1 MTVTG
6 TEAGAQSAATTA
18 EVIERLRAA
27 MESGQNEQFVSQ
39 FAPDAVYETP
49 FGLDGPKRWE
59 GFEAISE
66 HLLGVA
72 ANSARSLLTFDRV
85 TVTVHPGADPEQATA
100 QFTIEGTVNATGEPF
115 VLPSSIGV
123 IRVRDG
129 KITGY
134 QDYTNTLRGAQIVG
148 GLQQFAAMLG
158 HAQG

>member
-1 MTVTG
+1 MTETNTQPAV
-6 TEAGAQSAATTA
+6 ATT
-18 EVIERLRAA
+18 EVIERLREA
-27 MESGQNEQFVSQ
+27 MQSGQNELFISQ

-66 HLLGVA
+66 HLRGVA
-72 ANSARSLLTFDRV
+72 TNSARRLLTFDKV
-85 TVTVHPGADPEQATA
+85 TVTVHQGADPEQATA
-100 QFTIEGTVNATGEPF
+100 QFTVEGTVKATGEPF

-123 IRVRDG
+123 IRVRNG
-129 KITGY
+129 SITSY

-148 GLQQFAAMLG
+148 GLEQFAAMLR